1 MERQRNAE
9 MLSEALRSLKTLKH
23 QMDVIRHDISSIKQ
37 DIFTL
42 KTLSEIKSDTKPI
55 EIKKEKVEDEE
66 PPKPESWWWGY

>member
-9 MLSEALRSLKTLKH
+9 MLSEALRSLKVLKNN
-23 QMDVIRHDISSIKQ
+23 MDVIRHDISSIKQ

-42 KTLSEIKSDTKPI
+42 KTLGEVKSDTKPI
-55 EIKKEKVEDEE
+55 EIKKEKVEE

>member
-42 KTLSEIKSDTKPI
+42 KTLGEVKSDTKPI
-55 EIKKEKVEDEE
+55 EIKKEKVEE
-66 PPKPESWWWGY
+66 PPKPEAWWWGY